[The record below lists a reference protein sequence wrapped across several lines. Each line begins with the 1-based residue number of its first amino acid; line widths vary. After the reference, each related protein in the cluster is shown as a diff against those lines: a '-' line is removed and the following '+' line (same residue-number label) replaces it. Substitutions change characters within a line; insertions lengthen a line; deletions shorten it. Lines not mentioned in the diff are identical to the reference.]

1 MCVQNSAS
9 GRNSEYLLWFLVEL
23 IFGDSSHAP
32 DGVRVMYA
40 RNVSGNSALAVLDLL
55 GADAGHVA
63 FPVLSTLSCF
73 LLPLLLQ
80 GSVKA
85 LPAASSRADLIPQ
98 ESKRGREGRHFLE
111 KHCNFG
117 QCWTFSHVSSVTL
130 NPSTAS
136 HIRHE
141 PMPHISLTD
150 VQKWHTFLIASSN
163 RRRRATRWLR
173 MNEWFFVELGSAI
186 IV

>member
-1 MCVQNSAS
+1 M
-9 GRNSEYLLWFLVEL
+9 EL

-85 LPAASSRADLIPQ
+85 LPAAS
-98 ESKRGREGRHFLE
+98 
-111 KHCNFG
+111 C
-117 QCWTFSHVSSVTL
+117 
-130 NPSTAS
+130 
-136 HIRHE
+136 
-141 PMPHISLTD
+141 
-150 VQKWHTFLIASSN
+150 
-163 RRRRATRWLR
+163 
-173 MNEWFFVELGSAI
+173 LGL
-186 IV
+186 V